1 VHAAVGDPVYAWSMS
16 PRRPRAALLAALVLL
31 VAACGSNPAPTPSG
45 SGGARSPGSSGGSG
59 APSVLPVVASSELGV
74 GPNRI
79 LVSFV
84 DSTGTKPAG
93 SPDRKVSVA
102 FRGPGGE
109 AIGAQPATFI
119 WAIEGFS
126 GVYILHA
133 TFPSAGAWI
142 ADFTTSAP
150 GSAEATIP
158 FGFDVKARTEVLR
171 PGDPAPSVATP
182 TVASV
187 GGDVA
192 KVSTDAAP
200 VKRFYETSEADALAA
215 KKPFVLIFATP
226 KFCQTATCGP
236 TLDKLKPIAA
246 AHPEMT
252 FINVEPYL
260 LEDDQ
265 GQLQPV
271 LDAGGLFQA
280 VPATVAFHLISEP
293 YVFVVGAD
301 GKIGSSFELVFSPEE
316 IETAI
321 QAVEKTG

>member
-1 VHAAVGDPVYAWSMS
+1 MTSRLPVAAIAAV
-16 PRRPRAALLAALVLL
+16 LVLA
-31 VAACGSNPAPTPSG
+31 AACGSSPTPTPSG
-45 SGGARSPGSSGGSG
+45 SGAVSPNPSGGSA
-59 APSVLPVVASSELGV
+59 APGVLPTIASSEIGV
-74 GPNRI
+74 GLNRI
-79 LVSFV
+79 LVSFY

-102 FRGPGGE
+102 FRGPGGA
-109 AIGAQPATFI
+109 AIAAQPASFI

-150 GSAEATIP
+150 ASAETTIP
-158 FGFDVKARTEVLR
+158 FSFDVKARTEVLR
-171 PGDPAPSVATP
+171 GGDPAPPVATP
-182 TVASV
+182 TLAGA

-192 KVSTDAAP
+192 KVSTDTNP

-226 KFCQTATCGP
+226 KFCRTATCGP

-260 LEDDQ
+260 LHDDQ

-271 LDAGGLFQA
+271 LDGGGNFQA
-280 VPATVAFHLISEP
+280 VPATVAFHLLSEP

-301 GKIGSSFELVFSPEE
+301 GKISSSFELVFSPEE
-316 IETAI
+316 IEAAI
-321 QAVEKTG
+321 RAVE

>member
-1 VHAAVGDPVYAWSMS
+1 
-16 PRRPRAALLAALVLL
+16 LLAALVMFA
-31 VAACGSNPAPTPSG
+31 AACGSNPAPTPSG
-45 SGGARSPGSSGGSG
+45 SGGGPSPSLSGRSGSAASG
-59 APSVLPVVASSELGV
+59 VLPAIASSEVAV
-74 GPNRI
+74 GPNRL

-102 FRGPGGE
+102 FRGAGGE
-109 AIGAQPATFI
+109 AIAAQPATFI

-126 GVYILHA
+126 GVYFLHA

-150 GSAEATIP
+150 GSPEATIP
-158 FGFDVKARTEVLR
+158 FNFDVKARKEVLG

-192 KVSTDAAP
+192 KVSTDATP
-200 VKRFYETSEADALAA
+200 FKRFYETSEADALAA

-316 IETAI
+316 IENAI
-321 QAVEKTG
+321 QAVEKSG